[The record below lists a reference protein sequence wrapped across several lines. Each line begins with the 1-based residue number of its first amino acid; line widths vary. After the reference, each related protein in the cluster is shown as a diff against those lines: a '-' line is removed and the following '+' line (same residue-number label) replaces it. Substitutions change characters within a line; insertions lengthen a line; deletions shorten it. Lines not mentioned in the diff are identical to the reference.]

1 MTKNALKFGRLL
13 IAPLLLGLV
22 LGACSLLPADE
33 TACVTPSA
41 LFEDDFEGGDVCGWA
56 LYNEGGLV
64 ASIEEGVLQMTT
76 SQPGQIGWTN
86 ARRSFDDVVVTVQAR
101 QAAGPN
107 NNAYGVVCRYQNAA
121 NFYLFL
127 VSGDGYYAIGKY
139 QSGSDQITYL
149 TPDAKY
155 QFSDVINQG
164 IATNQLR
171 VSCVGNELS
180 LAVNG
185 LPLLTVTDPTFVNG
199 DIGLGVSTFE
209 PGTAVVAFDN
219 LRVTAP

>member
-1 MTKNALKFGRLL
+1 
-13 IAPLLLGLV
+13 
-22 LGACSLLPADE
+22 
-33 TACVTPSA
+33 
-41 LFEDDFEGGDVCGWA
+41 VCGWA

-149 TPDAKY
+149 TPDGKY

-171 VSCVGNELS
+171 VSCVGNQLS

-185 LPLLTVTDPTFVNG
+185 LPLLTVTDPTFVTG

>member
-1 MTKNALKFGRLL
+1 MTRNIPKFGRLFVVF
-13 IAPLLLGLV
+13 LLLGLL
-22 LGACSLLPADE
+22 LGGCSLLPSGED
-33 TACVTPSA
+33 ACVTAGS
-41 LFEDDFEGGDVCGWA
+41 LFEDDFEAGDACGWT
-56 LYNEGGLV
+56 LYNQGGVV
-64 ASIEEGVLQMTT
+64 ADIADGVLQITT
-76 SQPGQIGWTN
+76 SQPGQIGWANT
-86 ARRSFDDVVVTVQAR
+86 RRSFDDVVITVQAR
-101 QAAGPN
+101 QTAGPN

-139 QSGSDQITYL
+139 QSGSDQISYL
-149 TPDAKY
+149 TPDGKY

-164 IATNQLR
+164 VATNQLR

-185 LPLLTVTDPTFVNG
+185 LLLLTVTDTTFVTG

-219 LRVTAP
+219 VRVTAP

>member
-1 MTKNALKFGRLL
+1 MTKNTLKFGRLL
-13 IAPLLLGLV
+13 VGSLLLAV
-22 LGACSLLPADE
+22 MLGACSLLPANE
-33 TACVTPSA
+33 TACVTAGA
-41 LFEDDFEGGDVCGWA
+41 LFEDDFEAGDVCGWA

-64 ASIEEGVLQMTT
+64 ASIEEGVLQITT

-86 ARRSFDDVVVTVQAR
+86 VRRSFDDVVITVQAR
-101 QAAGPN
+101 QTAGPN

-139 QSGSDQITYL
+139 QSGSDQIAYL
-149 TPDAKY
+149 TPDGKY

-185 LPLLTVTDPTFVNG
+185 LPLLTVSDPTFVTG

-219 LRVTAP
+219 VRVTAP